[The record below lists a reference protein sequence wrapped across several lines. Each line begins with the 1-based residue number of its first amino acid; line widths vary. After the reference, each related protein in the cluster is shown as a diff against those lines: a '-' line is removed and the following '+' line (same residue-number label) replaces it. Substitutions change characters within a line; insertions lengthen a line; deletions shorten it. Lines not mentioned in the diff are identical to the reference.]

1 MEDELMKKT
10 FLFLIA
16 AAMLLTAGCGAQAPA
31 ATTVSTPEETLEA
44 TTEATEPQATTEALP
59 ETAEA
64 LVLADRVP
72 AVLLFKDRGETLDI
86 VGDYDEEHYVVKT
99 EPGYGLVQK
108 FLVRTEGQEPY
119 ESWKGFARYNTE
131 LHDDLYLRGEPAQ
144 ILNMNTEVE
153 VLEDLGVSLLVKL
166 DETMGFVKK
175 EQISR
180 WRIEYSGGSDDS
192 SESGGGSNVGQDG
205 GDITLQSGGSLILL
219 SIIEQTGEVTGT
231 AHVLADGT
239 PIILGYFERGDMVPV
254 VKNPHEDLILEDY
267 CLLYLNGLYAYVQ
280 IPMLQL
286 PGSQPYEAWDGYV
299 GVNAKCFGNFNLTG
313 DPMTGIWT
321 NVPVRVLADLGDC
334 YLVEINANI
343 GYMAK
348 DSVSKTQIPIYSG
361 GSDSSDSSSDSGGKE
376 WSDPVL

>member
-1 MEDELMKKT
+1 MNKVFIILM
-10 FLFLIA
+10 A
-16 AAMLLTAGCGAQAPA
+16 GVLLLLAGCGAEAPLETEAPIA
-31 ATTVSTPEETLEA
+31 AETSEA
-44 TTEATEPQATTEALP
+44 VETTEATETQAPTEPLP

-64 LVLADRVP
+64 QVLADQVP
-72 AVLLFKDRGETLDI
+72 AILMFKNRDDILDVVGE
-86 VGDYDEEHYVVKT
+86 YDKEHYVVKT
-99 EPGYGLVQK
+99 KSGYGLVQK
-108 FLVRTEGQEPY
+108 ILVRTEDQELY

-131 LHDDLYLRGEPAQ
+131 LHDNLYLHGEPVQ
-144 ILNMNTEVE
+144 VLNMNTEVE

-175 EQISR
+175 EQISK
-180 WRIEYSGGSDDS
+180 WRIEYSGSSDDS
-192 SESGGGSNVGQDG
+192 GESGGSSNVGQDG
-205 GDITLQSGGSLILL
+205 GDITLQSGGSLVLL

-231 AHVLADGT
+231 AHILADGT

-286 PGSQPYEAWDGYV
+286 PGSQAYETWDGFV
-299 GVNAKCFGNFNLTG
+299 GVNAKCFDNFNLIG

-321 NVPVRVLADLGDC
+321 NVPVHVLADLGHC

-361 GSDSSDSSSDSGGKE
+361 GSDSSDSSGDSGGKE